1 MNTVCLVEKKQG
13 KKVFFFSLLIP
24 HIQQNT
30 HGFRGE
36 AHKFCSKS
44 SMARLEAVGT
54 HTGAAGRQGS
64 GGYGTVD
71 AYLPR
76 YGRVWKV
83 RYGRYGTVQYKYS
96 NLYLTFYL
104 FILESEKERVS
115 E

>member
-71 AYLPR
+71 AYLGTGG
-76 YGRVWKV
+76 YGRSGMEGTV
-83 RYGRYGTVQYKYS
+83 RYSTSTVTS
-96 NLYLTFYL
+96 
-104 FILESEKERVS
+104 I
-115 E
+115 

>member
-71 AYLPR
+71 AYL
-76 YGRVWKV
+76 GTGG
-83 RYGRYGTVQYKYS
+83 YGRYGTVQYKYS

>member
-1 MNTVCLVEKKQG
+1 MLGREEARKKS
-13 KKVFFFSLLIP
+13 FFFSLLIP

-30 HGFRGE
+30 HGFRGK

-54 HTGAAGRQGS
+54 HRRSRQAGFRRVR
-64 GGYGTVD
+64 YGR
-71 AYLPR
+71 YLPR

-83 RYGRYGTVQYKYS
+83 RYGRYGTVQYEYS

>member
-54 HTGAAGRQGS
+54 HRRSRQAGFRRVR
-64 GGYGTVD
+64 YGR
-71 AYLPR
+71 YLPR

-96 NLYLTFYL
+96 NLYLTFCL
-104 FILESEKERVS
+104 FILESEKERVR